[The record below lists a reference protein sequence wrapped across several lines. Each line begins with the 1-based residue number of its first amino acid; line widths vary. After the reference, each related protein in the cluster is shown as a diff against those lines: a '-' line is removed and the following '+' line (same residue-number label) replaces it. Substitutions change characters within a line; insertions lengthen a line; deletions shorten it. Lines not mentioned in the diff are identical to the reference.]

1 MSFVYGSCK
10 LGQNVCVCVFFCWVR
25 VCVNVRDTQE
35 FVTQNVTDGNVQFA
49 FQL

>member
-1 MSFVYGSCK
+1 MCVCFFVEC
-10 LGQNVCVCVFFCWVR
+10 VCVCVFCLVR